1 MSPIDGSPLAPLGL
15 LCSVRKKRGLNLFPA
30 TRSIFIIDRFHAG
43 LSNKQ
48 IRPGMN
54 PESPRDEEVQAAVEQ
69 LLLDRGRFT
78 PVELLLVTGQLRV
91 EDYQAWCRGERARL
105 DDAFASGPRGV
116 RERLEAAETCA
127 RALGLVPRRDVLPGS
142 EDNPAGD
149 LAASSDPRLND
160 LLHTSFHP
168 RASGEPGQQLDLFLD
183 SAATSTV
190 NRLLEALWARDAG
203 AGRQACTRLVAL
215 VPDHASAVPAATLI
229 EMLDTPVPDDPER
242 GHEWARRLE
251 AQWAPAALV
260 LFGSGGGEWLAP
272 LWCGIGRALEPA
284 PFDSVHPKRHASWA
298 YLQGGDWENL
308 RRTVLETPAHEDEP
322 VLLARLAEAEY
333 RLRNRIESIKHWFAL
348 CWRAPEAFRR
358 LIEAKDSSD
367 ATIRDAWHLAE
378 DQDDLEPEMS
388 PAWFP
393 SWMLLHEHGLAR
405 ELSFAGGESGPER
418 AFALLKALLTSP
430 PAEKASLELRREL
443 GAIHPG
449 LLRRYMAK
457 LEVRH
462 PVGPF

>member
-1 MSPIDGSPLAPLGL
+1 
-15 LCSVRKKRGLNLFPA
+15 
-30 TRSIFIIDRFHAG
+30 
-43 LSNKQ
+43 
-48 IRPGMN
+48 MN

-69 LLLDRGRFT
+69 LLLERGRFT

-105 DDAFASGPRGV
+105 DGTFASGPRGV

-149 LAASSDPRLND
+149 VAASSDPRLDD

-168 RASGEPGQQLDLFLD
+168 RVSGESGQQLDLFLD
-183 SAATSTV
+183 SAITSTV
-190 NRLLEALWARDAG
+190 NTLLEALWVRDVG
-203 AGRQACTRLVAL
+203 AGRPARARLVEL
-215 VPDHASAVPAATLI
+215 VPDHASTVPATTLI
-229 EMLDTPVPDDPER
+229 EMLGTPVPDDPER
-242 GHEWARRLE
+242 GLEWARRLE
-251 AQWAPAALV
+251 AEWAPAALV
-260 LFGSGGGEWLAP
+260 LFGTGGEEWLAP
-272 LWCGIGRALEPA
+272 FWCAAGQALEPS
-284 PFDSVHPKRHASWA
+284 PFDPVHPKRHASWA
-298 YLQGGDWENL
+298 CFRGGDWERL
-308 RRTVLETPAHEDEP
+308 RRTVLDTPGYEDEP
-322 VLLARLAEAEY
+322 VLLVRLAAAEY
-333 RLRNRIESIKHWFAL
+333 RLRNRVRALEYWFAL
-348 CWRAPEAFRR
+348 CWRAPEAFLG
-358 LIEAKDSSD
+358 LIEAQDFPD

-393 SWMLLHEHGLAR
+393 AWMLLHEHGLAR
-405 ELSFAGGESGPER
+405 ELAFAGGDRGPER

-449 LLRRYMAK
+449 LLRLYMAK
-457 LEVRH
+457 L
-462 PVGPF
+462 

>member
-1 MSPIDGSPLAPLGL
+1 
-15 LCSVRKKRGLNLFPA
+15 
-30 TRSIFIIDRFHAG
+30 
-43 LSNKQ
+43 
-48 IRPGMN
+48 MN

-69 LLLDRGRFT
+69 LLLDRGWFT

-105 DDAFASGPRGV
+105 DGTFASEPRGV
-116 RERLEAAETCA
+116 RERLEAAATCA
-127 RALGLVPRRDVLPGS
+127 RALGLVPRRDGLPGS
-142 EDNPAGD
+142 EDSLAGD
-149 LAASSDPRLND
+149 VSPSSDPRLND
-160 LLHTSFHP
+160 LLQTSFHP
-168 RASGEPGQQLDLFLD
+168 RALGEPGQQLDLFLD
-183 SAATSTV
+183 SAVTSAV
-190 NRLLEALWARDAG
+190 NALLDALWAREAG
-203 AGRQACTRLVAL
+203 ACRQAHSRLVEL
-215 VPDHASAVPAATLI
+215 VPDHAIADSAASLI
-229 EMLDTPVPDDPER
+229 ELLDEQVPDDGFEPRLER
-242 GHEWARRLE
+242 VRRLE
-251 AQWAPAALV
+251 EEWVSTASA
-260 LFGSGGGEWLAP
+260 LFGTGGSEWLAP
-272 LWCGIGRALEPA
+272 FWCGVGRALEPV

-348 CWRAPEAFRR
+348 CWRSPEGFRS
-358 LIEAKDSSD
+358 LIEAQDFPD

-378 DQDDLEPEMS
+378 EQDDLEPEMS

-393 SWMLLHEHGLAR
+393 AWMLLHEHGLAR
-405 ELSFAGGESGPER
+405 ELSFAGGDSGPER

-443 GAIHPG
+443 GAIHRD

-457 LEVRH
+457 LEARH
-462 PVGPF
+462 PAESF